1 MDEMAFT
8 ELRSFLSQYKD
19 IVLIE
24 PEESYKLVTISNKGI
39 IHLRNIVQGVEIKG
53 DTAYRIK
60 AGSFIYS
67 RLAAHTGS
75 FGLVPSEL
83 DGAIVT
89 SEMPVF
95 EINQNIILPDYLLY
109 LLRQKKFLN
118 SLFQLTKG
126 MGRVRIKEK
135 LLLSIKLPIHKDI
148 TDQKRVIESLDSKF
162 ENIEALDNTYSEQ
175 IGILSQI
182 RKSLLQEAIE
192 GKLTAK
198 WRHEHPDLIS
208 GDNHASKLLENILKK
223 KEQLNKTSKIKKN
236 QQLYHI
242 AEDDK
247 LFDIPEGWIWC
258 RFGEIAKQVIDCPH
272 ATPTYLDEGKICL
285 RASNIT
291 PNGLLFNEQRFVSSE
306 EFTSR
311 INRLRPEKDDLVYI
325 REGGRLGIAGLI
337 DIDEDCCLGQRL
349 MLLRFFEKF
358 TAIFSVYYINSP
370 IVYNKTLKI
379 ALGSASPHVNVRDV
393 VSLAFPLPPIAEQIA
408 IVEEVE
414 KTLRI
419 VNELE
424 KEVSER
430 KEQSEKLMQLVL
442 REAFATKY
450 EI

>member
-1 MDEMAFT
+1 MVITA
-8 ELRSFLSQYKD
+8 LRSFLSQYKD
-19 IVLIE
+19 IVSIK
-24 PEESYKLVTISNKGI
+24 PEESYRLVTISNKGI
-39 IHLRNIVQGVEIKG
+39 IHLRDIVHGVEIKG

-60 AGSFIYS
+60 ARSFIYS

-75 FGLVPSEL
+75 FGLVPPEL

-95 EINQNIILPDYLLY
+95 EIDQDIVLSDYLTY

-118 SLFQLTKG
+118 ILFQLTKG
-126 MGRVRIKEK
+126 MGRVRIKEESLLNIK
-135 LLLSIKLPIHKDI
+135 LLIHKDI
-148 TDQKRVIESLDSKF
+148 ADQKRVIDCLDSKF
-162 ENIEALDNTYSEQ
+162 ENIEAFDNTHSEQ
-175 IGILSQI
+175 IEIITQT
-182 RKSLLQEAIE
+182 RQVLLQEAIE

-198 WRHEHPDLIS
+198 WRREHQELIS
-208 GDNHASKLLENILKK
+208 GDNHASKLLANIVKQ
-223 KEQLNKTSKIKKN
+223 KEQLNKTSKIKRN
-236 QQLYHI
+236 TQFHHI

-258 RFGEIAKQVIDCPH
+258 RFGEIAKQVVDCPH

-311 INRLRPEKDDLVYI
+311 INRLRPEKYDLVYI

-349 MLLRFFEKF
+349 MLLRFFEKI

-379 ALGSASPHVNVRDV
+379 ALGSASPHINVRDV
-393 VSLAFPLPPIAEQIA
+393 ISLVFPLPPIAEQFA
-408 IVEEVE
+408 IVEQVE
-414 KTLRI
+414 KTLKI
-419 VNELE
+419 VDELE
-424 KEVSER
+424 KQVLER
-430 KEQSEKLMQLVL
+430 RGQSEMLMRALL
-442 REAFATKY
+442 REAFATN
-450 EI
+450 